1 MKTARMELGKL
12 GEDAA
17 CEYLGRIGHTIV
29 ERNWR
34 RGHYELDIISLDK
47 EGLHFVEVKS
57 RVAPVS
63 ASPEENVGFRK
74 QMKLVTA
81 AQLYLH
87 SFDKKD
93 KFGDIDIFF
102 DIISVIFEGGHTD
115 IVFFPKAFV
124 PIYY

>member
-17 CEYLGRIGHTIV
+17 CEYLVKLGHTIV

-34 RGHYELDIISLDK
+34 RGHYELDIISLDN

-57 RVAPVS
+57 RVAPIS
-63 ASPEENVGFRK
+63 ASPEDNVGFRK
-74 QMKLVTA
+74 QMKLVNA
-81 AQLYLH
+81 AQLYLR
-87 SFDKKD
+87 SDDKKE
-93 KFGDIDIFF
+93 KFGDIDTYF
-102 DIISVIFEGGHTD
+102 DVISVIFEGENTD
-115 IVFFPKAFV
+115 IAFYPKAFV

>member
-1 MKTARMELGKL
+1 MKTARMTLGRL

-17 CEYLGRIGHTIV
+17 CEYLSGIGHTII

-34 RGHYELDIISLDK
+34 RGHYEIDIISLDK
-47 EGLHFVEVKS
+47 EGIHFVEVKS

-74 QMKLVTA
+74 QMKLVNA
-81 AQLYLH
+81 AQLYLR
-87 SFDKKD
+87 SEDKKE

-102 DIISVIFEGGHTD
+102 DVVSVIFEGENTD